1 MEIRQS
7 EDVSDGC
14 GWMTSYIVEQL
25 VTPQQEPDVSTDER
39 LDEDLSGLQWLS
51 RHRPEAMEHLL
62 AFFKESGR
70 HLDPKTRFLISIV
83 TKVINFTPRGLR
95 QYIPRAMREGAS
107 RDEVL
112 DAILCTYPA
121 AGLTKVV
128 DAVDILRSIPDVGD
142 SPSVSTG
149 DSAVSSSWQDA
160 GPVEDIPE
168 GRGQV
173 VVVDGRRL
181 VLFRL
186 GDQVHAVI
194 NSCIHQ
200 GGELGGGTLTDTVV
214 TCPLH
219 GWQFDITDGSCLTV
233 PGASIDTFDTRIKQD
248 RVEVLL

>member
-1 MEIRQS
+1 M
-7 EDVSDGC
+7 
-14 GWMTSYIVEQL
+14 
-25 VTPQQEPDVSTDER
+25 
-39 LDEDLSGLQWLS
+39 
-51 RHRPEAMEHLL
+51 
-62 AFFKESGR
+62 
-70 HLDPKTRFLISIV
+70 
-83 TKVINFTPRGLR
+83 
-95 QYIPRAMREGAS
+95 
-107 RDEVL
+107 
-112 DAILCTYPA
+112 
-121 AGLTKVV
+121 
-128 DAVDILRSIPDVGD
+128 
-142 SPSVSTG
+142 
-149 DSAVSSSWQDA
+149 
-160 GPVEDIPE
+160 EDIPE

-200 GGELGGGTLTDTVV
+200 GGELDGGTLTDTVV

>member
-1 MEIRQS
+1 M
-7 EDVSDGC
+7 
-14 GWMTSYIVEQL
+14 
-25 VTPQQEPDVSTDER
+25 STDER

-51 RHRPEAMEHLL
+51 RQRPEAMEHLL

-70 HLDPKTRFLISIV
+70 HLDPKTRFLIAIV

-112 DAILCTYPA
+112 DAILCAYPA

-142 SPSVSTG
+142 APSVSTG

-194 NSCIHQ
+194 NSCIQQ